1 MENEEVTMEE
11 LIEKWKTANEL
22 PDPRDGAP
30 FDCNAIME
38 KLEATGNLL
47 IALRA
52 FKDRGEYTEQE
63 YREMADPLAQEAAY
77 FMGLL
82 NAAGDDPRNLQ

>member
-11 LIEKWKTANEL
+11 LIEKWKTANKL

-63 YREMADPLAQEAAY
+63 YREMAAPP
-77 FMGLL
+77 GPRSCLL
-82 NAAGDDPRNLQ
+82 HGTAERCGG